1 MGNKLLRKVM
11 ESPLEIAKTHLNA
24 FLCFYCREPALAEE
38 LN

>member
-24 FLCFYCREPALAEE
+24 FLAFTVGNL
-38 LN
+38 L